1 MFWLIE
7 KAVITSM
14 IRYIHVTQFF
24 CSAKHSVASR
34 ANFSTLHNSKQ
45 AQFSYHGG
53 FNDDER
59 IVNRA
64 TLRGSFKNF
73 DR

>member
-1 MFWLIE
+1 MAQKIPSQVVRTPLG
-7 KAVITSM
+7 S
-14 IRYIHVTQFF
+14 QFDF
-24 CSAKHSVASR
+24 LTKD
-34 ANFSTLHNSKQ
+34 
-45 AQFSYHGG
+45 

-64 TLRGSFKNF
+64 TLRGSFENF